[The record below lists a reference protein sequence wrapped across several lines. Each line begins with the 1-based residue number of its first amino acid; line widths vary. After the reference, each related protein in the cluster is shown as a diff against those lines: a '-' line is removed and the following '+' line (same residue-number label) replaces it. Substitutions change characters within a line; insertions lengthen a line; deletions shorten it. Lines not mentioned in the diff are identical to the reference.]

1 PSDAPSPAPPHTPTG
16 HRSIARIGQ
25 PREPPPPAAS
35 SSEKLHHP
43 ACVHCTRNRREVPT
57 PVPPLRRASRHEDRP
72 DADFLSCPSSI
83 GRMSQGFN
91 KKWRMRWGCG
101 RTPLRRGY
109 LLPCVAWGITNGSSH
124 PCVDESVADLLRR
137 GALRHG

>member
-1 PSDAPSPAPPHTPTG
+1 
-16 HRSIARIGQ
+16 
-25 PREPPPPAAS
+25 
-35 SSEKLHHP
+35 
-43 ACVHCTRNRREVPT
+43 
-57 PVPPLRRASRHEDRP
+57 
-72 DADFLSCPSSI
+72 
-83 GRMSQGFN
+83 MSQGFN

-137 GALRHG
+137 GALRHGTRTQPWGVAGNAVRRGIGTGNPVSIPIHGTVLAQGIQPIGVYEDVVTVTVTY